1 VSALERQSGIG
12 GLRLVILLVLI
23 AAAGYLAWN
32 FAHQAPAGP
41 RVTLSAAADESAHR
55 KALAFADAAAR
66 AQQSGRPVS
75 VVETFDD
82 AELSSLANDAAQ
94 AKGLPVD
101 QISLHAT
108 GQGTVVGQAQAHL
121 QGQTVP
127 LTLEGVP
134 VVTGDRVALDVTS
147 TRVGTIPLPGPI
159 SDQLTEQLR
168 EPLALGQPITGFEQL
183 QVSVSDGRLTVSGVA
198 KPS

>member
-1 VSALERQSGIG
+1 MKSRRPQAGRG
-12 GLRLVILLVLI
+12 GLGLLLLVGVL
-23 AAAGYLAWN
+23 AVGGYLAWR
-32 FAHQAPAGP
+32 FVQGPAVP
-41 RVTLSAAADESAHR
+41 RVSTSDATTASAEQ
-55 KALAFADAAAR
+55 KVQAFANAQAQAR
-66 AQQSGRPVS
+66 QSGRS
-75 VVETFDD
+75 VKVAETFND
-82 AELSSLANDAAQ
+82 AELSSLANEAA
-94 AKGLPVD
+94 AARELPVSN
-101 QISLHAT
+101 ISLHAT
-108 GQGTVVGQAQAHL
+108 SQGTVQGRGEARIS
-121 QGQTVP
+121 GQTVP
-127 LTLEGVP
+127 VTLEGVP